1 MKIRIDY
8 LLLRLILG
16 RRYREKTWANKR
28 DMVESQNLILVSS
41 TPVLADVCKLEP
53 VKYHIDADYPCFN
66 PSIIGTDNGYKLISR
81 SSNLVTLNDEKFVR
95 KCLPNE
101 TVNYLVD
108 LDHDLNVIGQCRLDD
123 RLIRQPGAVAE
134 YGIEDCRLFKWNQSV
149 WLCGAA
155 NHPLGKNRLGV
166 KQVLCKLEDNSIIE
180 AKTIESPH
188 NRPVEKNWAPIALD
202 DELALVYSLS
212 PVEIVRV
219 KGSTIT
225 YDRSDRRIDT
235 EFKLRGGTPFIRWNN
250 IFLGVAHSQ
259 PLRYQGKIYYLHY
272 FISMNEELELLET
285 SQPFFIQR
293 KGIEFATG
301 IEITDNGILL
311 SYGVADR
318 TGRLIK
324 IPNQVI
330 EKYITI

>member
-28 DMVESQNLILVSS
+28 DILELQNSTLISS
-41 TPVLADVCKLEP
+41 TPVLADVWSLEP
-53 VKYHIDADYPCFN
+53 VKYHIDSVYPCFN
-66 PSIIGTDNGYKLISR
+66 PSIVSTNSGYKLISR
-81 SSNLVTLNDEKFVR
+81 SSNLINLNDGNYVR
-95 KCLPNE
+95 KGSPHE
-101 TVNYLVD
+101 TINYLVD

-123 RLIRQPGAVAE
+123 SLIRQPGAVAE
-134 YGIEDCRLFKWNQSV
+134 FGIEDCRLFRWNQSI

-155 NHPLGKNRLGV
+155 NHPLSKNRLGV
-166 KQVLCKLEDNSIIE
+166 KQVLCKLESNSIVE
-180 AKTIESPH
+180 AKTIDSPH
-188 NRPVEKNWAPIALD
+188 SRPVEKNWAPIPLD
-202 DELALVYSLS
+202 DELVLAYRLS
-212 PVEIVRV
+212 PIEIVRV

-225 YDRSDRRIDT
+225 YDRTQDKIDND
-235 EFKLRGGTPFIRWNN
+235 FILRGGTPFIKWRN

-259 PLRYQGKIYYLHY
+259 RIRYQGKLYYMHY
-272 FISMNEELELLET
+272 FICLNDELELLET

-301 IEITDNGILL
+301 IEITNNGILL

-318 TGRLIK
+318 AGRLIR
-324 IPNQVI
+324 IPDSII
-330 EKYITI
+330 EKYVTI